1 MCVMLQDT
9 VLDFSPGP
17 ILAVDGDRGLSSPV
31 SYAILSGIIHTHASQ
46 YLKCAVLTC
55 MHK

>member
-1 MCVMLQDT
+1 MLQDT

-17 ILAVDGDRGLSSPV
+17 ILAVDGDRGLRSPV
-31 SYAILSGIIHTHASQ
+31 SYAILSGTIHTHASQ

-55 MHK
+55 VHK